1 MILSIFSTSDPSNLT
16 NHILEFS
23 KNVIKTSLILL
34 MHFNI
39 WIRLKVNINKDTTT
53 TSVMLF
59 WCFTYF
65 EHNNFEHILHTL
77 FYGFYHWLWTGS
89 CPLDLASYSFR
100 YKVIFSI
107 FRKSIALL
115 DWGNLS
121 DYKFASLF
129 TQHNGQWVSNPLLSD
144 ISSFF
149 SFAYTLCIL
158 QSLN

>member
-1 MILSIFSTSDPSNLT
+1 MDWSMDLWHFNNVKFLEHEYANDRVPWSCFLFLCVMILFIFSTSDPSNLT

-100 YKVIFSI
+100 
-107 FRKSIALL
+107 
-115 DWGNLS
+115 
-121 DYKFASLF
+121 
-129 TQHNGQWVSNPLLSD
+129 
-144 ISSFF
+144 
-149 SFAYTLCIL
+149 
-158 QSLN
+158 